1 MTPNDPDQLSSRWVA
16 GITGGL
22 FVFGLAVLVKLY
34 VVSIKDGPALRESM
48 RDRVVQ
54 ERSVPASRGNIY
66 SADGQLL
73 ATSMPVY
80 ELRWDASVVDEERFA
95 LHAQETAKGLQRLLG
110 EKTASEWFRFLR
122 DQHRDKKRYAFIA
135 KNLSF
140 SLYRKV
146 KELPMF
152 EGSPFKTGLIAEERY
167 TRLMPMGMLAQRTI
181 GYWRPDAKAGLEAAY
196 QSVLNGQ
203 DGRRWMQHFGKGQWK
218 PIEADYEVEPR
229 DGADIETTLDTR
241 IQDIAHRA
249 LLERLQKYQAEHG
262 SVIVMEVATGKI
274 RAMVNLG
281 REEGDSVYTE
291 LRNYAVWEKTE
302 PGSTFKFAALLA
314 ALEDGIVDTNTRVD
328 TDGGVYVVHGKKVN
342 DSHKGG
348 YGVISLGRALEVSS
362 NTGVVK
368 AIYPKYLANP
378 QDFIDRLYQMGLGE
392 KTGIEVNG
400 ESKPFIPQPGSARWS
415 GTTLPWMMFGYGIQC
430 TPLQTLVFYNA
441 LANDGKMVRP
451 RLWERT
457 IDRGQVVAESELEYI
472 RTSIA
477 SKENVLKVRDLME
490 KVVIRGTAS
499 NIKLDSLK
507 LAGKTGTCK
516 LEYWNPERMGY
527 QASFAGYF
535 PADNPKYSC
544 VVVVS
549 RPIKS
554 MGYYA
559 NVVAA
564 PVFQDIALGITK
576 FLPDETVPPRGY
588 WSDGLESTASKRA
601 EVATSAWANAS
612 EALERGSM
620 PNWAGWKGADAVQLL
635 EKHGYRVE
643 VRGNG
648 RVRSWSPGSG
658 GKSITLVLG

>member
-1 MTPNDPDQLSSRWVA
+1 MTPNDPEQLSSRWVA

-95 LHAQETAKGLQRLLG
+95 LHAQATAKGLQRLLG

-146 KELPMF
+146 KDLPMF
-152 EGSPFKTGLIAEERY
+152 KGSPFTTGLIAEERY

-203 DGRRWMQHFGKGQWK
+203 DGKRWMQHFGKGQWK
-218 PIEADYEVEPR
+218 PLEADYEVEPR
-229 DGADIETTLDTR
+229 DGQDIETTLDTR

-314 ALEDGIVDTNTRVD
+314 ALED
-328 TDGGVYVVHGKKVN
+328 
-342 DSHKGG
+342 
-348 YGVISLGRALEVSS
+348 
-362 NTGVVK
+362 
-368 AIYPKYLANP
+368 
-378 QDFIDRLYQMGLGE
+378 
-392 KTGIEVNG
+392 
-400 ESKPFIPQPGSARWS
+400 
-415 GTTLPWMMFGYGIQC
+415 
-430 TPLQTLVFYNA
+430 
-441 LANDGKMVRP
+441 
-451 RLWERT
+451 
-457 IDRGQVVAESELEYI
+457 
-472 RTSIA
+472 
-477 SKENVLKVRDLME
+477 
-490 KVVIRGTAS
+490 
-499 NIKLDSLK
+499 
-507 LAGKTGTCK
+507 
-516 LEYWNPERMGY
+516 
-527 QASFAGYF
+527 
-535 PADNPKYSC
+535 
-544 VVVVS
+544 
-549 RPIKS
+549 
-554 MGYYA
+554 
-559 NVVAA
+559 
-564 PVFQDIALGITK
+564 
-576 FLPDETVPPRGY
+576 
-588 WSDGLESTASKRA
+588 
-601 EVATSAWANAS
+601 
-612 EALERGSM
+612 
-620 PNWAGWKGADAVQLL
+620 
-635 EKHGYRVE
+635 
-643 VRGNG
+643 
-648 RVRSWSPGSG
+648 
-658 GKSITLVLG
+658 